1 MLNTFRLSV
10 QPSSYYLGLFDESA
24 IRLKN
29 TGYGERS
36 FKFPVAVATIG
47 DDHDERQFDIILK
60 AEDGGVDQHSVEA
73 ARSVLSQITEM
84 DEDAR
89 SLEPNILD
97 GGELDHDEVL
107 ARVVILGDEVRFRY
121 FATTLNTEWDVAF
134 DRGADGK
141 WVCRGIAS
149 P

>member
-1 MLNTFRLSV
+1 MLNTFRLGI
-10 QPSSYYLGLFDESA
+10 QRSSHYLGLFDESA

-36 FKFPVAVATIG
+36 FPFPVAVATIG
-47 DDHDERQFDIILK
+47 GDDDDRQFDVILK
-60 AEDGGVDQHSVEA
+60 VRDGAVDHQSVDA

-84 DEDAR
+84 DEAAR
-89 SLEPNILD
+89 SLEPYIVD
-97 GGELDHDEVL
+97 GKELDHDEVL

-141 WVCRGIAS
+141 WVCRGIATA
-149 P
+149 